1 MQVLNKKKWRLK
13 TRSRRNIYDVSIS
26 LIYCARGRL
35 IAAPKNLDKRNKITI
50 KGELWDYSK

>member
-35 IAAPKNLDKRNKITI
+35 IAAPKNLDKCINETK
-50 KGELWDYSK
+50 